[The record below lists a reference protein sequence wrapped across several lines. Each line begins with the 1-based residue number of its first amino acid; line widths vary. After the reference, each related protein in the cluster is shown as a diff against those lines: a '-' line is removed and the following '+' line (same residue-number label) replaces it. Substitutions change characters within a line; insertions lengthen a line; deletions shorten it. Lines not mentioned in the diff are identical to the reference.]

1 MIEQT
6 ETRESITGVRK
17 LIAANLV
24 KSHTEI
30 PAVNIIEECDLTGVD
45 RAMLVPMV
53 LASIGEVVR
62 SFPVFNA
69 AVIDGEIVRYSRC
82 DIGIAVDTER
92 GLMVPAVRD
101 CGSREVEALA
111 DDVVSLAAKARE
123 GKLSPLDMRAATTT
137 FTSPGKRGG
146 IIATPIINAPQ
157 TAIVGLHRMVD
168 KPVVRDNQIVIR
180 TIANLTLTFDHRVAD
195 GALAGD
201 YLLTLART
209 LEAHALKYQASR

>member
-6 ETRESITGVRK
+6 ETREAITGVRK

-45 RAMLVPMV
+45 RSLLVPIV
-53 LASIGEVVR
+53 LETIGEVVR

-69 AVIDGEIVRYSRC
+69 SVIDGEIVYYDRC
-82 DIGIAVDTER
+82 DVGIAVDTER

-101 CGSREVEALA
+101 CGNRGVAEIAE
-111 DDVVSLAAKARE
+111 DVIALAAKARE
-123 GKLSPLDMRAATTT
+123 GKLSPLDMRGATTT

-157 TAIVGLHRMVD
+157 TAIVGLHRMVE
-168 KPVVRDNQIVIR
+168 KPVVRDGEIVVR
-180 TIANLTLTFDHRVAD
+180 TIANLTLTFDHRIAD

-201 YLLTLART
+201 YILAIARGI
-209 LEAHALKYQASR
+209 ESRAQKHQASR